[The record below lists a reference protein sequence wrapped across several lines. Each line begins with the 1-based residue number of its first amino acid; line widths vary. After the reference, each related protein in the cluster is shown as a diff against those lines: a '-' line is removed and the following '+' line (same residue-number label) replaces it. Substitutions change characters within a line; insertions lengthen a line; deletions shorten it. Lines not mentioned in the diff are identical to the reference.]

1 MPKYRVTLTTSKTVE
16 VTAIDK
22 EDALE
27 KAEAKVNKT
36 NDKWIAETAWLKTGE
51 ANGTRD

>member
-1 MPKYRVTLTTSKTVE
+1 MPKYHVVLTTTKSVE
-16 VTAIDK
+16 VTAINE

-36 NDKWIAETAWLKTGE
+36 NNKWMAETAWLKTE
-51 ANGTRD
+51 ENK